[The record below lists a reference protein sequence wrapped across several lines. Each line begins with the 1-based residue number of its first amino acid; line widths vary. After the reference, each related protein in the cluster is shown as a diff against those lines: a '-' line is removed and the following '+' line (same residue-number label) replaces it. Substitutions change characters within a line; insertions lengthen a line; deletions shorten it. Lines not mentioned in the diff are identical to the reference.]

1 MAFANGDFQRGRN
14 QAAAISAIIDK
25 ATSPAILTKYSA
37 VLDAVSDSFLTN
49 IPNSAITDLVKSQLS
64 DSTPWNI
71 QMFSISGT
79 TGTRYLQVTNLYNA
93 SIVNPNYDDVNIAI
107 KLMSRIMNDEI
118 FDMDEYVE
126 ELRAENNQQ

>member
-1 MAFANGDFQRGRN
+1 
-14 QAAAISAIIDK
+14 
-25 ATSPAILTKYSA
+25 
-37 VLDAVSDSFLTN
+37 
-49 IPNSAITDLVKSQLS
+49 
-64 DSTPWNI
+64 
-71 QMFSISGT
+71 MFSISGT